1 MEIKF
6 ADLVFEVDAQNR
18 LFLTKCF
25 FMDNTGEKR
34 NYQMTPV
41 FDLAGGSTTGT
52 PNLVTSLATAK
63 LRYVSHTIQED
74 VLTIVQKTD
83 TVEITSCYTAYPDT
97 NAVRVTQT
105 VKNITKESIT
115 LDTLS
120 TVILRFGKD
129 VFEGRDYYLHRF
141 FNHRYTES
149 HPCVQSL
156 YDLGMNWRNGTFRYM
171 NIGNASALE
180 YVPEGIIEDRRT
192 GEHLMFEI
200 ESYAGWYA
208 ELTSSNAN
216 NFTLF
221 LGGATARYHD
231 FCRVLA
237 PEESYTS
244 VPVTLCAGN
253 SLNAVL
259 AEMTRFRRHLKP
271 VCDADA
277 SLPVIYNEYMHFSW
291 DDPNEERA
299 IANAPSVAAAGAKYY
314 IIDCGWHNARA
325 ADTTPLMYKLFG
337 TWYEDKGRFPH
348 GIKYVSD
355 YMHSLGMKFGLWLA
369 PEVVGNEN
377 REMLDYYGDECFLQ
391 RGGKK
396 IAHDTGYLLDF
407 RHPKVVDYLTK
418 TIDRMVNEY
427 GCDYIKFDG
436 CPNPGMGTDYRAA
449 SLGAGLEEAYEAFTA
464 WSLAMTRRH
473 PNVIFE
479 DCAGGGQRTDY
490 KALSIFHL
498 LSTSDQTNY
507 LHYPY
512 ITANIFASV
521 LPEQAGVWSYP
532 VDFERFDPNH
542 PEKTNALVSKEC
554 VAINMINGILG
565 RIHLASRLFLL
576 DEEKQTLVREG
587 TDLYNRI
594 TEEKLRAVPYLPKG
608 YAQFGDT
615 LVSAGIKTE
624 DTLYLAVWN
633 LGGDKDV
640 TLPLPDIKVKN
651 AAVAYPM
658 SLPTDFTYTQD
669 SLTIHFTENEQA
681 RIFEIAL
688 A

>member
-6 ADLVFEVDAQNR
+6 ADLLFEVDDQNR

-25 FMDNTGEKR
+25 FIDNTKGKK

-41 FDLAGGSTTGT
+41 FDLAGGATTGT
-52 PNLVTSLATAK
+52 PNLVTALATGT
-63 LRYVSHTIQED
+63 LRYVSHKIEGDT
-74 VLTIVQKTD
+74 LTVVQKND
-83 TVEITSCYTAYPDT
+83 SVEITSHYTAYPDT

-120 TVILRFGKD
+120 TVILRFGED
-129 VFEGRDYYLHRF
+129 VTEGRDYYLHRF
-141 FNHRYTES
+141 LNHRYTES

-156 YDLGMNWRNGTFRYM
+156 YDLGMNWRNGAFRYM
-171 NIGNASALE
+171 NIGNASSLE

-208 ELTSSNAN
+208 ELAASTAN
-216 NFTLF
+216 NFSLF

-231 FCRVLA
+231 VRHVLV
-237 PEESYTS
+237 PGKSYTS
-244 VPVTLCAGN
+244 VPVTLCAGG

-259 AEMTRFRRHLKP
+259 AEMTRYRRHLKP
-271 VCDADA
+271 VCAADA

-291 DDPNEERA
+291 DDPCEERA
-299 IANAPSVAAAGAKYY
+299 LTTAPSVAKAGAKYY
-314 IIDCGWHNARA
+314 IIDCGWHNAPA
-325 ADTTPLMYKLFG
+325 ADTTPVMYKLFG
-337 TWYEDKGRFPH
+337 TWYEDKERFPH

-355 YMHSLGMKFGLWLA
+355 YMHSLGMGFGLWIA
-369 PEVVGNEN
+369 PEVVGKEN
-377 REMLDYYGDECFLQ
+377 REMLTYYEDECFI
-391 RGGKK
+391 RKNGVK
-396 IAHDTGYLLDF
+396 IANDTGYLLDF
-407 RHPKVVDYLTK
+407 RHPKVVDYMTK

-436 CPNPGMGTDYRAA
+436 CPNPGMHAEIED
-449 SLGAGLEEAYEAFTA
+449 AYAAFTE

-512 ITANIFASV
+512 ITANIMVSA
-521 LPEQAGVWSYP
+521 LPEQAGIWSYP
-532 VDFERFDPNH
+532 VDVDLFDPAH
-542 PEKTNALVSKEC
+542 PEKTNDRVTKERVVLNMVNALLCRV
-554 VAINMINGILG
+554 
-565 RIHLASRLFLL
+565 HLASRLFLL
-576 DEEKQTLVREG
+576 DGDKLALVREG

>member
-1 MEIKF
+1 MEIRF
-6 ADLVFEVDAQNR
+6 GDILFTVDEEKR
-18 LFLTKCF
+18 LFLSKCF
-25 FMDNTGEKR
+25 FIDNGTRKSALS
-34 NYQMTPV
+34 MTPAYDV
-41 FDLAGGSTTGT
+41 AGGSTSGML
-52 PNLVTSLATAK
+52 NLCTSLATAS
-63 LRYVSHTIQED
+63 LRYVSHEIKDNALTVIQQGD
-74 VLTIVQKTD
+74 A
-83 TVEITSCYTAYPDT
+83 VEILSTYRRYNDT
-97 NAVRVTQT
+97 NAITVTQT
-105 VKNITKESIT
+105 VKNTGKEPLC
-115 LDTLS
+115 LDLLQS
-120 TVILRFGKD
+120 FNLRFGSS
-129 VFEGRDYYLHRF
+129 VAESHDYLLHRF
-141 FNHRYTES
+141 TNHRYTES
-149 HPCVQSL
+149 LPIVSSL
-156 YDLGMNWRNGTFRYM
+156 HKLGLCWRNGAFRYL
-171 NIGNASALE
+171 NQGNASSVE
-180 YVPEGIIEDRRT
+180 YVPEGILENKKT
-192 GEHLMFEI
+192 GDHLMFAI
-200 ESYAGWYA
+200 ESYASWYA
-208 ELTSSNAN
+208 ELTTSTEDC
-216 NFTLF
+216 FTLTV
-221 LGGATARYHD
+221 GGANDRYHG
-231 FCRVLA
+231 VSHTLA
-237 PEESYTS
+237 SGASYTS
-244 VPVTLCAGN
+244 VPVTLCAGG

-259 AEMTRFRRHLKP
+259 AEMTRYRRHLKP
-271 VCDADA
+271 VCAADA

-291 DDPNEERA
+291 DDPCEERA
-299 IANAPSVAAAGAKYY
+299 LATAPSVAKAGAKYY
-314 IIDCGWHNARA
+314 IIDCGWHNAPA
-325 ADTTPLMYKLFG
+325 AGTTPVMYKLFG
-337 TWYEDKGRFPH
+337 TWYEDKERFPH

-355 YMHSLGMKFGLWLA
+355 YMHSLGMGFGLWIA
-369 PEVVGNEN
+369 PEVVGKEN
-377 REMLDYYGDECFLQ
+377 REMLTYYEDECFI
-391 RGGKK
+391 RKNGVK
-396 IAHDTGYLLDF
+396 IANDTGYLLDF
-407 RHPKVVDYLTK
+407 RHPKVVDYMTK

-436 CPNPGMGTDYRAA
+436 CPNPGMHAEIED
-449 SLGAGLEEAYEAFTA
+449 AYAAFTE

-512 ITANIFASV
+512 ITANIMVSA
-521 LPEQAGVWSYP
+521 LPEQAGIWSYP
-532 VDFERFDPNH
+532 IDVDLFDPAH
-542 PEKTNALVSKEC
+542 PEKTNDRVTKERVVLNMVNALLCRV
-554 VAINMINGILG
+554 
-565 RIHLASRLFLL
+565 HLASRLFLL
-576 DEEKQTLVREG
+576 DEDKLALVREG